1 MLNMAEKS
9 GNVLNHV
16 MLLLLYG
23 SGIRC
28 ADLCNLQW
36 CDVHETSTGGQ
47 ITVLGKQQKT
57 RSIALYPAVWLARQ
71 ALQPAGASPSDYGFQ
86 SREYFKRSEYLTCT
100 LAIHAV
106 GL

>member
-1 MLNMAEKS
+1 MLYVTEKS
-9 GNVLNHV
+9 GNVRNHV

-57 RSIALYPAVWLARQ
+57 RSIALHPAVWLARQ
-71 ALQPAGASPSDYGFQ
+71 AFRPAGASPSDYVFQ
-86 SREYFKRSEYLTCT
+86 SREGFKRSEYLTFT
-100 LAIHAV
+100 LVIHAV